1 MNAPKPYRPWRRRL
15 LRAAGIALLVLT
27 ALVLARAVYAF
38 RDRDPTAAFTLQI
51 SDEAWRQNPRPLR
64 VGFGRV
70 KITPDLSDPRRPV
83 YLAGFGQNRRATA
96 VHDDLWAL
104 ACVVDDGHHRVGIAA
119 LDAIG
124 LFHEAVTEVR
134 RRLRSGD
141 LLDYAIVCTTHNH
154 NTPDLMGLWGP
165 HPLQS
170 GVDPRYLESVIAA
183 TARALGDAAAALE
196 PARVAFHELAVP
208 TEGLV
213 TDTRRP
219 IVHDPDLRVMHF
231 TRPTTGA
238 TIGTVVT
245 WANHPETLWSRNTE
259 ITSDF
264 CGHLRDA
271 LEHGVTMSGRRA
283 LAGLGGTHLFING
296 ALGGLITTPGSV
308 TVTNPFT
315 GSALDQPSHDK
326 ARALGWQL
334 AARLLPVLASPGPA
348 TDRAPLTVKAHTLEI
363 PLDNWAFLAAPF
375 LGLLERGHASWLK
388 LRTEAALLTFG
399 DASIACVPG
408 EIYPELVNGGIER
421 APGGDFDC
429 EPVEV
434 PVLREM
440 MPGRVKFVFG
450 LANDEIGYIIPKSEW
465 DRKPPYLYGAPRGVY
480 GEINSVGPECAP
492 TLHAAFRQLTAPSP
506 GSLERPARPVS
517 PGNAAQ
523 EAPR

>member
-1 MNAPKPYRPWRRRL
+1 MNAERTPRVWPRRM
-15 LRAAGIALLVLT
+15 LRAAGIALVVMV
-27 ALVLARAVYAF
+27 AVIVARALYAF
-38 RDRDPTAAFTLQI
+38 RDRDPSAAFTLQI

-64 VGFGRV
+64 VGFGRA

-83 YLAGFGQNRRATA
+83 YLAGFAQNRKATA

-104 ACVVDDGHHRVGIAA
+104 ACVIDDGHHRLGIAA

-124 LFHEAVTEVR
+124 LFHEAVTEIR
-134 RRLRSGD
+134 RRLRTGD
-141 LLDYAIVCTTHNH
+141 LIDYAIVCTTHNH

-165 HPLQS
+165 HPLKT
-170 GVDPRYLESVIAA
+170 GVDPQYLEQVIAA
-183 TARALGDAAAALE
+183 TVRALGDAATALE
-196 PARVAFHELAVP
+196 PAQVAFHELAVP
-208 TEGLV
+208 TEGMV
-213 TDTRRP
+213 TDTRKP
-219 IVHDPDLRVMHF
+219 FVFDPDLRVMHF
-231 TRPTTGA
+231 TRPANGTTL
-238 TIGTVVT
+238 GTVVT

-264 CGHLRDA
+264 CGHFRDA
-271 LEHGVTMSGRRA
+271 VEQGVTLEGRTV

-296 ALGGLITTPGSV
+296 ALGGLITTPASV

-315 GSALDQPSHDK
+315 GVALDRPSHDK

-334 AARLLPVLASPGPA
+334 AARLVPVLAQAAPA
-348 TDRAPLTVKAHTLEI
+348 TNRVPLTIRAHTLEI

-375 LGLLERGHASWLK
+375 LGLLDRGHASWMN
-388 LRTEAALLTFG
+388 LRTEVALVTLG

-429 EPVEV
+429 DPVEV

-465 DRKPPYLYGAPRGVY
+465 DRKPPYLYGAERGVY

-492 TLHAAFRQLTAPSP
+492 TLHAAFRELTAPP
-506 GSLERPARPVS
+506 PAMIERRARRTVPS
-517 PGNAAQ
+517 
-523 EAPR
+523 R